1 MTSVNRPSTHATS
14 QPKPTWGPGKNA
26 ALSLVAFAAIF
37 GLFAYLER
45 DARDER
51 GSATHEASGVVARSI
66 GKADKY
72 AAAASIRP
80 DLVSTGTVAPAAS
93 TPAMRSP
100 VTVQI
105 EPEAAPRSESR
116 ASAAPA
122 ASAASAASAAPAAP
136 ATPAVHAAPAVPP
149 LPAPPVVA
157 ANRAPAAH
165 AAPAAGPVK
174 GRMADARRAHP
185 HPRAHEVANARTHV
199 TVASKPHASGAGAA
213 RMQTAS
219 VTHRELD
226 GARALARARLC
237 AQLDDWGCVEQN
249 ASRAL
254 AIDPQNSESRAL
266 LERAVRNRS

>member
-26 ALSLVAFAAIF
+26 ALSFVAFAVIF
-37 GLFAYLER
+37 GLFAYIER

-51 GSATHEASGVVARSI
+51 GSAIHEASGAVTRSI
-66 GKADKY
+66 SKTDKY
-72 AAAASIRP
+72 AAAGNVRAELASA
-80 DLVSTGTVAPAAS
+80 GTAAAAAS
-93 TPAMRSP
+93 PPAMKSP

-105 EPEAAPRSESR
+105 EPEAAPRVDAQ

-122 ASAASAASAAPAAP
+122 A
-136 ATPAVHAAPAVPP
+136 PP

-157 ANRAPAAH
+157 ANRAPAVH

-174 GRMADARRAHP
+174 GRMADARRLHQ
-185 HPRAHEVANARTHV
+185 HPRAHEVASAARKHA
-199 TVASKPHASGAGAA
+199 TVASRPHATGAGAA
-213 RMQTAS
+213 RTQTTS
-219 VTHRELD
+219 VTHQELE

-266 LERAVRNRS
+266 LGRAVRNRS

>member
-26 ALSLVAFAAIF
+26 ALSVVAFAVIF

-45 DARDER
+45 DARDEH
-51 GSATHEASGVVARSI
+51 GSATHEASGAVVARSI
-66 GKADKY
+66 SKTDKY
-72 AAAASIRP
+72 AAAAGVRP
-80 DLVSTGTVAPAAS
+80 DLVSAGTAAPAAS
-93 TPAMRSP
+93 TPAVRSP

-105 EPEAAPRSESR
+105 EPEAAPRVASQ
-116 ASAAPA
+116 ASALPA
-122 ASAASAASAAPAAP
+122 A
-136 ATPAVHAAPAVPP
+136 PP

-157 ANRAPAAH
+157 ANRPPAARTAH

-174 GRMADARRAHP
+174 GRSADAHRSHP
-185 HPRAHEVANARTHV
+185 HPRAHEVASAGKHVAVAAR
-199 TVASKPHASGAGAA
+199 SHAAGAGAAGAA
-213 RMQTAS
+213 RMQTTS
-219 VTHRELD
+219 VTHQELD

-237 AQLDDWGCVEQN
+237 AQLDDWRCVEQN

-266 LERAVRNRS
+266 LEQAVRNRS